1 MFCAPRKA
9 TYLSTRAPQQVGSSG
24 AAAQKSNRASNVP
37 QHSSTHSMLAVR
49 GQEHPGNERRLAG
62 SSSAQNLSRVGRA
75 EMAAPPQEVPDF
87 DTELQD
93 YLRGLDLLNKVDCV
107 SPLALTTPNFVPK
120 FRMRTHPRQTCVLS
134 YPRND
139 RCVIT
144 QEVTAMLSVLE
155 IVIESQ
161 QFPVPSSRSE
171 DYDEALRVFRAA
183 SQERGRH
190 EICKRART
198 GGAT

>member
-1 MFCAPRKA
+1 
-9 TYLSTRAPQQVGSSG
+9 
-24 AAAQKSNRASNVP
+24 
-37 QHSSTHSMLAVR
+37 MLAVR
-49 GQEHPGNERRLAG
+49 GQDHLGNERRLAE
-62 SSSAQNLSRVGRA
+62 SSSVQNLLRVGRA

-107 SPLALTTPNFVPK
+107 SPLALIYTQLCS
-120 FRMRTHPRQTCVLS
+120 MRTQPRATCVLS
-134 YPRND
+134 YPQND

-144 QEVTAMLSVLE
+144 QEATAMKSVLE

-161 QFPVPSSRSE
+161 QFPVPSSRS
-171 DYDEALRVFRAA
+171 DDFDQALRVFRAA
-183 SQERGRH
+183 SQERARH

-198 GGAT
+198 EGAT